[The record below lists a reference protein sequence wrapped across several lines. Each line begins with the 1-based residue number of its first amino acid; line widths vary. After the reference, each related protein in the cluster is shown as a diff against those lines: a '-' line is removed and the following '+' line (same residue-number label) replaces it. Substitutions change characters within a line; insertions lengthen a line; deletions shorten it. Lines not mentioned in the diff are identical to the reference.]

1 MPFQCASLEG
11 EDKSVPK
18 SHGLMFFIDKPPRKK
33 SMAAA
38 SLCAW
43 VIGMYEAGAADGGS
57 SALEKLQSAH
67 PEEWKLF
74 SAMDKDNSLG
84 LDKDELWIKLSA
96 LGDEQANQVR

>member
-1 MPFQCASLEG
+1 MPPPLLSKQLFQ
-11 EDKSVPK
+11 
-18 SHGLMFFIDKPPRKK
+18 R
-33 SMAAA
+33 AAA
-38 SLCAW
+38 AVVASKTPGGAPN
-43 VIGMYEAGAADGGS
+43 IGTMTDVATA
-57 SALEKLQSAH
+57 ALEKLQSAH